1 VRLEKN
7 RTWASLLRLQA
18 RLETWMAIVGAVVVI
33 VIMLLTVLDVVGRN
47 FLNRPVPGAYELTE
61 FMLVAAV
68 FLGLALVQAHKR
80 HIQIEFVSDRL
91 APKPQA
97 VLRTV
102 TYLVCLVT
110 FGLIVFQ
117 GGKMTYEAWQAG
129 AISEG
134 IVPFPLWPPNALI
147 PIGGLV
153 VCLRILIQLIQE
165 LAGEAT

>member
-7 RTWASLLRLQA
+7 RTWASLLRSQA
-18 RLETWMAIVGAVVVI
+18 RIEAWMAFVGAAVVV
-33 VIMLLTVLDVVGRN
+33 VIMLLTVLDVVGRSL
-47 FLNRPVPGAYELTE
+47 LNRPVPGAYEVTE
-61 FMLVAAV
+61 FLLVAAV
-68 FLGLALVQAHKR
+68 FFGLAMVQAHKR

-102 TYLVCLVT
+102 TYFVCLVT

-117 GGKMTYEAWQAG
+117 GGKMTYEAWEAG

-134 IVPFPLWPPNALI
+134 IIPFPLWPANALV
-147 PIGGLV
+147 PIGGIV
-153 VCLRILIQLIQE
+153 VCFRILIQLIQE
-165 LAGEAT
+165 FAGEPT